1 MGRKSKYSADF
12 KLMIIH
18 EAETLGITRTS
29 RKYSISD
36 HTIRTWKLI
45 YKYQGIQGL
54 EPTHSNNTYSRE
66 YKASLVEEYQKKI
79 TELEAQK
86 RSAQVDMNSIRDFVI
101 STNFSG
107 SIESVSGFIHP
118 VQGGSKSAG
127 TWAYP
132 QRIFREHRP
141 PWFP

>member
-45 YKYQGIQGL
+45 YKYQGI
-54 EPTHSNNTYSRE
+54 
-66 YKASLVEEYQKKI
+66 
-79 TELEAQK
+79 
-86 RSAQVDMNSIRDFVI
+86 
-101 STNFSG
+101 
-107 SIESVSGFIHP
+107 
-118 VQGGSKSAG
+118 
-127 TWAYP
+127 
-132 QRIFREHRP
+132 
-141 PWFP
+141 

>member
-45 YKYQGIQGL
+45 YKYQGFQGL
-54 EPTHSNNTYSRE
+54 EPTHSNNTYSKERHHWL
-66 YKASLVEEYQKKI
+66 KNIRSQMRSL
-79 TELEAQK
+79 
-86 RSAQVDMNSIRDFVI
+86 
-101 STNFSG
+101 
-107 SIESVSGFIHP
+107 
-118 VQGGSKSAG
+118 KSSPSDTG
-127 TWAYP
+127 
-132 QRIFREHRP
+132 
-141 PWFP
+141 